1 MLADDQEPART
12 LEPLRDRVVRRRGL
26 AVSILNALQ
35 EGVDSWRVA
44 EELTSTMAE
53 TGMAHDDPCMELTLF
68 RRWCVRG
75 LRGGAGIGGAAL
87 CGVCIYVLSSLV
99 DNLAAGGP
107 GRLTAVLAGAALTS
121 GMLAFGMLR
130 FALTG
135 RGEGMEEV
143 LSRWAVEKSRVSA
156 GAEPAARVDASA
168 RERSSGTL
176 SNPAGQ
182 GDMTPD

>member
-1 MLADDQEPART
+1 
-12 LEPLRDRVVRRRGL
+12 
-26 AVSILNALQ
+26 
-35 EGVDSWRVA
+35 
-44 EELTSTMAE
+44 
-53 TGMAHDDPCMELTLF
+53 
-68 RRWCVRG
+68 
-75 LRGGAGIGGAAL
+75 
-87 CGVCIYVLSSLV
+87 
-99 DNLAAGGP
+99 
-107 GRLTAVLAGAALTS
+107 
-121 GMLAFGMLR
+121 MLAFGMLR